1 MWSYGFWLRMEG
13 HPWSFS
19 KGKRSTAGSPR
30 GCELASGRREGDW
43 RRLVQTAGRRTP
55 RTPGSELSR
64 TGCPW
69 SRGDSGTAGGGGTC
83 RRSGSVASHCRTP
96 GLQKTQGKNGRED
109 RKWWLIDHAGI
120 RHWGTSTDKFTG
132 HKPPRLVLSAS
143 ICLLKAQQTRQGEW
157 DQRLLQRSKHD
168 WDVHRMDTASEQNE
182 RRREK
187 TRQFYGFVGI
197 FRGTE
202 GSLEVLA
209 KQKEQTNHGSDEV
222 TLMIRES
229 KASSSLWD
237 EASLQD
243 NI

>member
-30 GCELASGRREGDW
+30 GCELASGRQEGDW
-43 RRLVQTAGRRTP
+43 RRLVQTAGHHTP

-83 RRSGSVASHCRTP
+83 RRSGSVASRCRTP
-96 GLQKTQGKNGRED
+96 GLQKTQGKKGREED
-109 RKWWLIDHAGI
+109 RKGWLIDHAGI
-120 RHWGTSTDKFTG
+120 RHWGTSTGKFTG

-143 ICLLKAQQTRQGEW
+143 ICLLKAQQTRQGES
-157 DQRLLQRSKHD
+157 DQGLLQGSKHD
-168 WDVHRMDTASEQNE
+168 CMDAASEQNE
-182 RRREK
+182 RRWKK
-187 TRQFYGFVGI
+187 TRRFYGFVGI

-202 GSLEVLA
+202 GSREILA
-209 KQKEQTNHGSDEV
+209 KQKEQTNHASDEV
-222 TLMIRES
+222 KLMIRES
-229 KASSSLWD
+229 KAASSLWD
-237 EASLQD
+237 EASQQD